1 MNNVNKLIEQCKELV
16 RKHEQL
22 RNETLNDPNVPQEIK
37 DALIQSKNEFEKEQK
52 EYKEYLEKNKHR
64 KIKGYNP
71 DNFEPIYE
79 DE

>member
-1 MNNVNKLIEQCKELV
+1 MNNINKLIEQGAVLA
-16 RKHEQL
+16 RKHEEL

-37 DALIQSKNEFEKEQK
+37 DALIQAKKEFEEKEHK
-52 EYKEYLEKNKHR
+52 EELEINKHK

-79 DE
+79 DEHN